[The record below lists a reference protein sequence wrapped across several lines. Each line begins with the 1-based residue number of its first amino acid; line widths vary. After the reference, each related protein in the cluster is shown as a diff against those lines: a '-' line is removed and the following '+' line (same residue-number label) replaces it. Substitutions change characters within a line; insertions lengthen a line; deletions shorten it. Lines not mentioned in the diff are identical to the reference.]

1 MLGSDFEVMIPNLSE
16 IRLLEQTMDKFKQE
30 RKKFLENHEI
40 GKTILN
46 KIEKRET
53 SNFVSNNTQPENQ
66 TENSL
71 SKELNL
77 TEIKEDQVN
86 VDNIWKELEL
96 DQILAQSNPYFG
108 IWGWNIYNHQLMR
121 PNEIS

>member
-53 SNFVSNNTQPENQ
+53 SNFVSNDKQPANH
-66 TENSL
+66 TGNSL

-96 DQILAQSNPYFG
+96 DQILTQSNIYFWILG
-108 IWGWNIYNHQLMR
+108 FEINHQLMR
-121 PNEIS
+121 PREIS

>member
-53 SNFVSNNTQPENQ
+53 SNFVSNNKQPENQ

-108 IWGWNIYNHQLMR
+108 IWG
-121 PNEIS
+121 

>member
-1 MLGSDFEVMIPNLSE
+1 MLGSDFQVMIPNLSE

-40 GKTILN
+40 GQTILN

-53 SNFVSNNTQPENQ
+53 SNFVSSDKQLGNQ
-66 TENSL
+66 SEISL

-77 TEIKEDQVN
+77 TEVKEDKVN
-86 VDNIWKELEL
+86 VDNIWNNLEL
-96 DQILAQSNPYFG
+96 DRILQQSNY
-108 IWGWNIYNHQLMR
+108 ILV
-121 PNEIS
+121 